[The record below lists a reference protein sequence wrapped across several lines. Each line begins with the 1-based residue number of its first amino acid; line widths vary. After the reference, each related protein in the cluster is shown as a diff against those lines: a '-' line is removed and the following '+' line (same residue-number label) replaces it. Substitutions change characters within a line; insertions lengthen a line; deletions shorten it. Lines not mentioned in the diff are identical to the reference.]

1 MVKDWWTKF
10 VKKKLEKTEKNWIE
24 IVQKTIMKMT
34 KTLTDKFSSN
44 NVTKK
49 RENIFQTSSPTLY
62 LGIVIIKNQRL
73 AIFVRQETAFG
84 KEDNWP
90 KVIWHTA
97 EKSKA
102 TQGVFLS
109 TDFYSTNDTTKREN
123 RFQTSS
129 PTLYLGIVIIKKQR
143 LTIFVRQETAFG
155 KEDNWSEVECVIR
168 RDDNGDMIGG
178 AIQKVNLTAA
188 DFHRINVTMKRGNRF
203 QTSSPSLYLGIVI
216 LKNNV

>member
-1 MVKDWWTKF
+1 M
-10 VKKKLEKTEKNWIE
+10 KKKLEKTEKNWIE

-62 LGIVIIKNQRL
+62 LGIVIIKNQRF

-109 TDFYSTNDTTKREN
+109 TDFYSTVML
-123 RFQTSS
+123 S
-129 PTLYLGIVIIKKQR
+129 
-143 LTIFVRQETAFG
+143 
-155 KEDNWSEVECVIR
+155 
-168 RDDNGDMIGG
+168 
-178 AIQKVNLTAA
+178 
-188 DFHRINVTMKRGNRF
+188 
-203 QTSSPSLYLGIVI
+203 
-216 LKNNV
+216 